1 MGEVDGG
8 CRLILHLWCRTFG
21 AAPLVSHLWC
31 FEISR
36 KDVSL
41 WTRCLVDGVK
51 S

>member
-1 MGEVDGG
+1 MGEVDGQ
-8 CRLILHLWCRTFG
+8 CRLILHLWC
-21 AAPLVSHLWC
+21 
-31 FEISR
+31 FEFSR